1 MRSVRAGAGSRS
13 GLDGE
18 MTGLLHGLSDADLAH
33 LARYLSQ
40 LR

>member
-13 GLDGE
+13 GLDGA
-18 MTGLLHGLSDADLAH
+18 MTEVLHSVSDADLVH